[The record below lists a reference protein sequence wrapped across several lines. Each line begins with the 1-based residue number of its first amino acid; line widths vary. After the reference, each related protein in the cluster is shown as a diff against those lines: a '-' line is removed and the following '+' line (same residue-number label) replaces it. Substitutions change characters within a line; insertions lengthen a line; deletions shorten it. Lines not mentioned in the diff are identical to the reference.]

1 MTAVELEFLCD
12 VCGGRIED
20 GAGCLEIR
28 FGEIQAYREAKA
40 EWERVHGTGTVHRIG
55 ELLTFPEAVPWRL
68 YHDRCNPDPDAG
80 GYDVDVSHVRTWRE
94 LLLWTSRLMA
104 KNWLALT
111 DWPQVI
117 GAAAEGRSGRIKEL
131 AAGDAA

>member
-1 MTAVELEFLCD
+1 MTTVELEFLCD
-12 VCGGRIED
+12 VCGGPIDD
-20 GAGCLEIR
+20 GDGCLEIR
-28 FGEIQAYREAKA
+28 FGEIQAYREAKS
-40 EWERVHGTGTVHRIG
+40 EWERVNGTGTVHKIG
-55 ELLTFPEAVPWRL
+55 DLLTLPEVVPWHL
-68 YHDRCNPDPDAG
+68 FHDRCNPDAEAG
-80 GYDVDVSHVRTWRE
+80 GYDVDVRLVRTWRG
-94 LLLWTSRLMA
+94 LLFETSRLMA